1 MVVIE
6 HAHGILAV
14 VDDIVA
20 LDALHPEEI
29 ARAHDF
35 REIRRASFIAG
46 RSALSVALAALGL
59 SDRPSIG
66 SDERGAPILPS
77 GYVGSVSHKGGR
89 AVALVA
95 VDEGFDLGV
104 DVERAVP
111 ARRGIDRLVLTESE
125 LARVRDPLEV
135 IASFSL
141 KESIYKAIDPR
152 VRRYVGFH
160 EAEVT
165 LPPLGSTF
173 AHAAVTLT
181 LAHGEEAPE
190 LEATIA
196 RLDDFIVTTARARRL

>member
-1 MVVIE
+1 VVIE
-6 HAHGILAV
+6 HAHGILAI

-35 REIRRASFIAG
+35 KEIRRASFIAG

-59 SDRPSIG
+59 TDRPSIG
-66 SDERGAPILPS
+66 SDDRGAPVLPA

-104 DVERAVP
+104 DVERAIAPRDGV
-111 ARRGIDRLVLTESE
+111 DRMVLTDGE
-125 LARVRDPLEV
+125 LARVRDPIEV

-152 VRRYVGFH
+152 VRRYVGFR
-160 EAEVT
+160 EAEVL
-165 LPPLGSTF
+165 LPQLGSAF
-173 AHAAVTLT
+173 AHASVTLT
-181 LAHGEEAPE
+181 LAHGEASPQ

-196 RLDDFIVTTARARRL
+196 RIDDFIITTARARRL